1 MASMPCDEKDC
12 FGRTNAL
19 SQGQIIKPGTGQ
31 PTSFRCDG
39 PKSGCHVVK
48 EGESLVLNALPTYV
62 PPRSGDAC
70 RCPGGCGE
78 GKGCN
83 HTCRADGDSG
93 QGFVRNSE

>member
-1 MASMPCDEKDC
+1 M
-12 FGRTNAL
+12 L
-19 SQGQIIKPGTGQ
+19 
-31 PTSFRCDG
+31 
-39 PKSGCHVVK
+39 K

-83 HTCRADGDSG
+83 HTCRADGGKFIPGVSDLHLVKIFWRLSDKS
-93 QGFVRNSE
+93 RRKSNLSNHNIK